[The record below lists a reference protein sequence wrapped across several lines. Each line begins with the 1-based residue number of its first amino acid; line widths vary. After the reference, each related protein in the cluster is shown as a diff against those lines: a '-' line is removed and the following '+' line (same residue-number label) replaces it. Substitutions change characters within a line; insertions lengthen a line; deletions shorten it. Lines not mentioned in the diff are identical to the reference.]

1 MGGGDLLELLR
12 AKSRRSQTARR
23 PKVERKT
30 DLGVG
35 PRENEGGLQ
44 GGRDGDGTSEGL
56 EMGGTWDTEDRE

>member
-44 GGRDGDGTSEGL
+44 GGRDGDGW
-56 EMGGTWDTEDRE
+56 MQK